1 LKKVYVA
8 HPYLGL
14 PENRARV
21 EGIIIGLM
29 QAYKDTVFISPIH
42 TFGFLY
48 KVLTYEEGMKLCL
61 ELLKMCDE
69 LWLCPGWEQSRGCR
83 IEKETAEQCGIPIR
97 YLSKELTETRDASSS
112 AA

>member
-1 LKKVYVA
+1 MKKVYVA

-29 QAYKDTVFISPIH
+29 QAYKGTVFISPIH